1 LDGTA
6 STNYS
11 RAGHMQFYGIS
22 PTDGSTQTIN
32 VTPPGNLWA
41 TFYAPSASMS
51 MIGNPDIFGAIVC
64 NSFTGNGN
72 TGFHYDKEIIN
83 SIPIDYQVASYIE
96 DIR

>member
-1 LDGTA
+1 
-6 STNYS
+6 
-11 RAGHMQFYGIS
+11 
-22 PTDGSTQTIN
+22 
-32 VTPPGNLWA
+32 
-41 TFYAPSASMS
+41 MS